1 MDLVTVRQIYKDREQ
16 YLNKEI
22 SVGGW
27 VRSLRDSK
35 AFGFIVLSDG
45 TYFETLQVVYH
56 DTMDNFSEISRLS
69 VGTALI
75 IKGTLVATPEAKQP
89 FEIQATEIVIAAKNP
104 NPNEIKYEIADFL
117 YHMMVLMAEK
127 GVTWEEVTTELAN
140 R

>member
-22 SVGGW
+22 SIGGW

-56 DTMDNFSEISRLS
+56 DTMENFSEISKLS

-75 IKGTLVATPEAKQP
+75 IKGTLVATPEAAIRDSGDRNRHRRCFFARLP
-89 FEIQATEIVIAAKNP
+89 FTEK
-104 NPNEIKYEIADFL
+104 
-117 YHMMVLMAEK
+117 
-127 GVTWEEVTTELAN
+127 TTQF
-140 R
+140 

>member
-22 SVGGW
+22 SIGGW

-56 DTMDNFSEISRLS
+56 DTMENFSEISKLRDSGDRNRHRRCFFARL
-69 VGTALI
+69 
-75 IKGTLVATPEAKQP
+75 P
-89 FEIQATEIVIAAKNP
+89 FTEK
-104 NPNEIKYEIADFL
+104 
-117 YHMMVLMAEK
+117 
-127 GVTWEEVTTELAN
+127 TTQF
-140 R
+140 